1 MRGFGD
7 ANTGFGESVSHIAQ
21 SGTYTVTLTVTN
33 GLGGFATH
41 TIDITVDGEPV
52 PGTPVINASTLS
64 TFIGDDPIDFSV
76 TATDP
81 SGSALT
87 YNWDFG
93 DGNTGTGKVC
103 LYVFFNGF
111 FYSNGYSNQYLQ
123 SNINYIR

>member
-1 MRGFGD
+1 MYHTHLP
-7 ANTGFGESVSHIAQ
+7 NLVLTLLQ
-21 SGTYTVTLTVTN
+21 LTVTN

-87 YNWDFG
+87 LL
-93 DGNTGTGKVC
+93 GTLVMEIQEQGKVC
-103 LYVFFNGF
+103 HTRI
-111 FYSNGYSNQYLQ
+111 LQ
-123 SNINYIR
+123 RVLIQ